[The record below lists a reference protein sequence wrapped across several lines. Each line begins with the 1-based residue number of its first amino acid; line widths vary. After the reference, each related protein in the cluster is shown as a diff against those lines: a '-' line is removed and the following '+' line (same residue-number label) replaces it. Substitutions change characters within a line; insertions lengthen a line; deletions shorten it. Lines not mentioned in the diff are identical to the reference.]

1 MVPPQA
7 LKMVPGTISEMVPGT
22 ISSRRGFLAALP
34 AMVLVPGFAAAADRR
49 GFVLPNDGGEVVL
62 YGSRRS
68 PVRIKVDSAKD
79 AATSLSMITQDIAP
93 GEGVPVHL
101 HEREDEICL
110 VRSGEGIATLGDERV
125 PVKAGTTI
133 FVPRGTWHGVENT
146 GAAVIEWVG
155 IYSPAGFEGYFREI
169 AKPVVRTAAE
179 REALDRRFGIRYR
192 R

>member
-1 MVPPQA
+1 MAVLPA
-7 LKMVPGTISEMVPGT
+7 L
-22 ISSRRGFLAALP
+22 FAALE
-34 AMVLVPGFAAAADRR
+34 GERR
-49 GFVLPNDGGEVVL
+49 GFVLGADGGEL
-62 YGSRRS
+62 CLFGSRRS

-79 AATSLSMITQDIAP
+79 AGATLSMITQDIAP

-110 VRSGEGIATLGDERV
+110 VRSGEGTALLGDERA
-125 PVKAGTTI
+125 PVKAGTVI

-155 IYSPAGFEGYFREI
+155 IYSPAGFEGYFKEI
-169 AKPVVRTAAE
+169 ARPTARSAEE

>member
-1 MVPPQA
+1 MSLEDPSRRAFLASLPALALFPAPQA
-7 LKMVPGTISEMVPGT
+7 DA
-22 ISSRRGFLAALP
+22 R
-34 AMVLVPGFAAAADRR
+34 RR
-49 GFVLPNDGGEVVL
+49 GFVLPNEGGEVVL

-68 PVRIKVDSAKD
+68 PVRIKVDSEKD
-79 AATSLSMITQDIAP
+79 AATALSMITQDIAP

-110 VRSGEGIATLGDERV
+110 VRSGDGVATLGDERV
-125 PVKAGTTI
+125 PVKAGAVI

-169 AKPVVRTAAE
+169 AKPVLRSAAE

>member
-1 MVPPQA
+1 M
-7 LKMVPGTISEMVPGT
+7 
-22 ISSRRGFLAALP
+22 SRGAAYASGMSLPDPTRRAFIATLP
-34 AMVLVPGFAAAADRR
+34 ALALWPLQPAPARR
-49 GFVLPNDGGEVVL
+49 GFVLPNDGGEVIL

-68 PVRIKVDSAKD
+68 PVRIKVDSGID
-79 AATSLSMITQDIAP
+79 PGTSLSMITQDIAP

-101 HEREDEICL
+101 HEKEDEICL

-125 PVKAGTTI
+125 PVKAGAAI

-146 GAAVIEWVG
+146 STAAIIEWVG

-169 AKPVVRTAAE
+169 AKPVARTPAE